1 MLVLSVSSGKNLGLA
16 QVFVAEIE
24 GRNLPVE
31 HIHLPDLDLP
41 LYGARYGVNG
51 PGPGLERLE
60 QALKSHGSLIICAP
74 EYNGSIPPLLTN
86 AIAWLSVISPDFRA
100 LFNQR
105 PVALATQSGGTGQKV
120 LLAMRQQL
128 AHLGCLVLGR
138 ELLSNPEKSPN
149 PETIMALVS
158 QLQQLE
164 SSLSAEA

>member
-1 MLVLSVSSGKNLGLA
+1 MLVLSASSGQNLELA
-16 QVFVAEIE
+16 RAFVAESE
-24 GRNLPVE
+24 GQGVPVE

-41 LYGARYGVNG
+41 LYGTRYGAHG

-60 QALKSHGSLIICAP
+60 QALRNHGSLIICAP

-86 AIAWLSVISPDFRA
+86 AIAWLSVTTPDFRA

-105 PVALATQSGGTGQKV
+105 RVALATHSGGGGQKV

-138 ELLSNPEKSPN
+138 ELLSNPEKPAN
-149 PETIMALVS
+149 PDTITALVN

-164 SSLSAEA
+164 A

>member
-1 MLVLSVSSGKNLGLA
+1 MLVLSASSGKNLELA
-16 QVFVAEIE
+16 QAFVAEGAGQGLTI
-24 GRNLPVE
+24 E

-41 LYGARYGVNG
+41 LYGTRYGAHG

-60 QALKSHGSLIICAP
+60 QALRNHGSLIICAP

-86 AIAWLSVISPDFRA
+86 AIAWLSVTTPDFRA

-105 PVALATQSGGTGQKV
+105 PVALATHSGGGQKV

-138 ELLSNPEKSPN
+138 ELLSNSEKPAN
-149 PETIMALVS
+149 PDTIAALVN

-164 SSLSAEA
+164 T